1 MLYSTEPA
9 IVGQTFPVQGGLA
22 HAWQGEVS
30 SRISDLEEAENVGE
44 RAQFSHLLETYSPIH
59 QEGSSEIIAVA
70 EFYQSPAEL
79 DLEISDAQRRSWLAV
94 GLATLA
100 TYLLLTGIVRRGSD
114 TIGCQQV
121 DLREKVDS
129 LTSLVAQNEEL
140 SERVRRAARRATE
153 LNEQFLRRVSSE
165 LHDGPAQDLSLSL
178 LRLDS
183 LRSEIVALP
192 DKGTDRKNGG
202 AMDEVD
208 TIQAS
213 LGRALQDIRSIST
226 GMRLPE
232 IEGLTVA
239 QTVGRA
245 VRAHERR
252 TISRVELRL
261 GELPEQA
268 TLPVKITLYRL
279 IQEALSN
286 AYRHGGGVDQR
297 VCVESSGA
305 QLEVEVSD
313 GGPGFVWK
321 AVPGVGQHLGLT
333 IMRERVES
341 LEGNFRV
348 DAAPGRGTRV
358 LATLPVKGVE
368 DAEMKSIGE
377 DGHWRQ

>member
-1 MLYSTEPA
+1 
-9 IVGQTFPVQGGLA
+9 
-22 HAWQGEVS
+22 
-30 SRISDLEEAENVGE
+30 
-44 RAQFSHLLETYSPIH
+44 
-59 QEGSSEIIAVA
+59 
-70 EFYQSPAEL
+70 
-79 DLEISDAQRRSWLAV
+79 
-94 GLATLA
+94 
-100 TYLLLTGIVRRGSD
+100 
-114 TIGCQQV
+114 
-121 DLREKVDS
+121 
-129 LTSLVAQNEEL
+129 
-140 SERVRRAARRATE
+140 
-153 LNEQFLRRVSSE
+153 
-165 LHDGPAQDLSLSL
+165 
-178 LRLDS
+178 
-183 LRSEIVALP
+183 
-192 DKGTDRKNGG
+192 DRKNGG
-202 AMDEVD
+202 ALDEVD

-239 QTVGRA
+239 QTIGRA

-252 TISRVELRL
+252 TISRVELSL
-261 GELPEQA
+261 GDLPEQA
-268 TLPVKITLYRL
+268 ALPVKIALYRL

-297 VCVESSGA
+297 VRVESSGA

-321 AVPGVGQHLGLT
+321 GVPGGGQHLGLT
-333 IMRERVES
+333 TMRERVES

-377 DGHWRQ
+377 DSHGRQ